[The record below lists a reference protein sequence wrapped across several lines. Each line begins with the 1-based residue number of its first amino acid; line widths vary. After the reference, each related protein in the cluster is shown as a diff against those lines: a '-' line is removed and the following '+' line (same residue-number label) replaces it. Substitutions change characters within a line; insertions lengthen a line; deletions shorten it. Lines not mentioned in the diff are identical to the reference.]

1 MFAQFA
7 FASWM
12 VQLGEQLV
20 RAREDF
26 RDGLVVQHLQ
36 LNRQLLV

>member
-1 MFAQFA
+1 MFARFA
-7 FASWM
+7 FVSQT

-20 RAREDF
+20 RVREDF

>member
-1 MFAQFA
+1 MFARFA
-7 FASWM
+7 FASRT
-12 VQLGEQLV
+12 VQLGEQLI

-26 RDGLVVQHLQ
+26 RDRLVVQHLQ